1 LIELEERLIGGLIRG
16 LIGRVL
22 EFPYVFHEG
31 PARPSKRSEGMFGRA
46 LFQSEKADTTVGIL

>member
-46 LFQSEKADTTVGIL
+46 LFPKVKRQIQR

>member
-31 PARPSKRSEGMFGRA
+31 PARPSKRSEGMLGRA
-46 LFQSEKADTTVGIL
+46 YFKVKRQIQR